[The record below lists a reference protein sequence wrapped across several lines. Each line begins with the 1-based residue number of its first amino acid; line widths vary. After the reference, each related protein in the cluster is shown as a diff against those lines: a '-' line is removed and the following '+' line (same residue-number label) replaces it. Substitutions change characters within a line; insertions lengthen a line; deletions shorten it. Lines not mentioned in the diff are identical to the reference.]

1 MDVVQG
7 VKQYIT
13 RMIKES
19 GAGMKVLL
27 MDKETVSEDH
37 ADWANPLLVVY
48 GPVDSR
54 YLCSLKNDGCSS
66 HQALSMSINISLIPR
81 IMSIIR
87 THFFLFTL
95 SVTGFRVS

>member
-27 MDKETVSEDH
+27 MDKQTVSHVLITSCQLNYPSQLE
-37 ADWANPLLVVY
+37 
-48 GPVDSR
+48 
-54 YLCSLKNDGCSS
+54 SS
-66 HQALSMSINISLIPR
+66 
-81 IMSIIR
+81 
-87 THFFLFTL
+87 
-95 SVTGFRVS
+95 

>member
-27 MDKETVSEDH
+27 MDKETVSCTC
-37 ADWANPLLVVY
+37 NILLVHAKY
-48 GPVDSR
+48 MYM
-54 YLCSLKNDGCSS
+54 YLRCSLSCG
-66 HQALSMSINISLIPR
+66 LSLI
-81 IMSIIR
+81 
-87 THFFLFTL
+87 
-95 SVTGFRVS
+95 

>member
-27 MDKETVSEDH
+27 MDKETVSCFVPRLSLTVRRKEPSCKARVVQICSTDDDH
-37 ADWANPLLVVY
+37 WRV
-48 GPVDSR
+48 
-54 YLCSLKNDGCSS
+54 
-66 HQALSMSINISLIPR
+66 IN
-81 IMSIIR
+81 
-87 THFFLFTL
+87 HF
-95 SVTGFRVS
+95 

>member
-27 MDKETVSEDH
+27 MDKETVS
-37 ADWANPLLVVY
+37 WYMQN
-48 GPVDSR
+48 
-54 YLCSLKNDGCSS
+54 
-66 HQALSMSINISLIPR
+66 
-81 IMSIIR
+81 
-87 THFFLFTL
+87 T
-95 SVTGFRVS
+95 

>member
-27 MDKETVSEDH
+27 MDKQTVGRLACLEDY
-37 ADWANPLLVVY
+37 NLL
-48 GPVDSR
+48 
-54 YLCSLKNDGCSS
+54 C
-66 HQALSMSINISLIPR
+66 IS
-81 IMSIIR
+81 
-87 THFFLFTL
+87 
-95 SVTGFRVS
+95 

>member
-27 MDKETVSEDH
+27 MDKETVSS
-37 ADWANPLLVVY
+37 ALLVV
-48 GPVDSR
+48 
-54 YLCSLKNDGCSS
+54 LE
-66 HQALSMSINISLIPR
+66 
-81 IMSIIR
+81 
-87 THFFLFTL
+87 
-95 SVTGFRVS
+95 

>member
-27 MDKETVSEDH
+27 MDKETVSRH
-37 ADWANPLLVVY
+37 LL
-48 GPVDSR
+48 
-54 YLCSLKNDGCSS
+54 
-66 HQALSMSINISLIPR
+66 ALSLNYENMMAILP
-81 IMSIIR
+81 
-87 THFFLFTL
+87 FE
-95 SVTGFRVS
+95 VTVCHCCVSPT

>member
-27 MDKETVSEDH
+27 MDKETVSWYMQIPEMFSFS
-37 ADWANPLLVVY
+37 WAVT
-48 GPVDSR
+48 D
-54 YLCSLKNDGCSS
+54 
-66 HQALSMSINISLIPR
+66 LSDFMLAILAS
-81 IMSIIR
+81 
-87 THFFLFTL
+87 
-95 SVTGFRVS
+95 

>member
-27 MDKETVSEDH
+27 MDKQTVSH
-37 ADWANPLLVVY
+37 ILVTRYNRQFGQISPLIESSFVVQS
-48 GPVDSR
+48 VSLDISR
-54 YLCSLKNDGCSS
+54 Y
-66 HQALSMSINISLIPR
+66 
-81 IMSIIR
+81 
-87 THFFLFTL
+87 
-95 SVTGFRVS
+95 

>member
-27 MDKETVSEDH
+27 MDKETVSGLSKSKSIH
-37 ADWANPLLVVY
+37 VLM
-48 GPVDSR
+48 
-54 YLCSLKNDGCSS
+54 
-66 HQALSMSINISLIPR
+66 ALFIP
-81 IMSIIR
+81 
-87 THFFLFTL
+87 
-95 SVTGFRVS
+95 

>member
-27 MDKETVSEDH
+27 MDKETVSWYKVFKIPEMFSFSC
-37 ADWANPLLVVY
+37 V
-48 GPVDSR
+48 SR
-54 YLCSLKNDGCSS
+54 PGY
-66 HQALSMSINISLIPR
+66 H
-81 IMSIIR
+81 
-87 THFFLFTL
+87 
-95 SVTGFRVS
+95 

>member
-27 MDKETVSEDH
+27 MDKETVSWYIH
-37 ADWANPLLVVY
+37 VCL
-48 GPVDSR
+48 R
-54 YLCSLKNDGCSS
+54 Y
-66 HQALSMSINISLIPR
+66 ALEFRSLI
-81 IMSIIR
+81 IFYGGS
-87 THFFLFTL
+87 LA
-95 SVTGFRVS
+95 S